1 LTVSGFEIGF
11 KRKNNA
17 AHKTSKHPTCSRSKK
32 EINMY
37 TLQQLDEQ
45 TVGLLAREL
54 PTDQVLSVICVV
66 NPGTAINQ
74 GGAMRIRIK
83 KLLTQLEIPEAFSEF
98 VMADLTEAGHTT
110 RTRAYFVWDEHGHLQ
125 RRVVDVQLELPESVH
140 YGAPDLEPLNAV
152 LSASPQTVIVLVDH
166 DWGRMFNVRLG
177 EIRELHDVLA
187 KGGHRDF
194 ARNIDDNQY
203 VEHHDQVFWNKVVEQ
218 LTHLRQAGSLEQL
231 LIAGPQEL
239 RESLKAELTSDLTGV
254 LVGEFK
260 VPGDASA
267 AQVFEAAQEA
277 LELAVGNADQ
287 AALESVRERGVSGL
301 EMTLTAVQEGSVY
314 ELLVVGDGSST
325 PVWRDTQGYVFG
337 AYPDQGIST
346 LTGEGV
352 EGTQLRDVIGN
363 LRENFGLRVRFLQGE
378 MGQQLETEMGG
389 LAGLQRHP
397 DRA

>member
-1 LTVSGFEIGF
+1 MFTPQNFDE
-11 KRKNNA
+11 
-17 AHKTSKHPTCSRSKK
+17 TS
-32 EINMY
+32 
-37 TLQQLDEQ
+37 LQA
-45 TVGLLAREL
+45 LLSEL

-66 NPGTAINQ
+66 NPASTINQ

-83 KLLTQLEIPEAFSEF
+83 KLLTELEVPEALSDF

-110 RTRAYFVWDEHGHLQ
+110 RTRAYFVWDEHGHLH
-125 RRVVDVQLELPESVH
+125 RRVVDVQLELPESVY
-140 YGAPDLEPLNAV
+140 YGAPNLEPLHAV
-152 LSASPQTVIVLVDH
+152 LAANPQTVIVLVDH
-166 DWGRMFNVRLG
+166 DWGRMFMSRLG

-203 VEHHDQVFWNKVVEQ
+203 VEHHDQEFWNKVVAQ
-218 LTHLRQAGSLEQL
+218 LTHLRQAGSLEQW

-267 AQVFEAAQEA
+267 AQVLEAAQSA
-277 LELAVGNADQ
+277 LEMAVSNADE
-287 AALESVRERGVSGL
+287 AALANVRERGVSGL

-325 PVWRDTQGYVFG
+325 AVWRDTQGYVFG

-352 EGTQLRDVIGN
+352 EGTPLRDVIGN

-378 MGQQLETEMGG
+378 MGRQLETEMGG
-389 LAGLQRHP
+389 LAGLPRHP
-397 DRA
+397 DRV

>member
-1 LTVSGFEIGF
+1 LA
-11 KRKNNA
+11 N
-17 AHKTSKHPTCSRSKK
+17 
-32 EINMY
+32 
-37 TLQQLDEQ
+37 LEQ
-45 TVGLLAREL
+45 TLRISARLEKKKGERMLSPQNFDEISLQVLSSEL
-54 PTDQVLSVICVV
+54 PADQVLSVICVV
-66 NPGTAINQ
+66 NPASVLNQ

-83 KLLTQLEIPEAFSEF
+83 NLLTQDEIPTSLIDF

-110 RTRAYFVWDEHGHLQ
+110 RTRAYFLWDEHGHLQ

-152 LSASPQTVIVLVDH
+152 LAANPQTVIVLVDH
-166 DWGRMFNVRLG
+166 DWGRLFNVRLG
-177 EIRELHDVLA
+177 EIRELHDLLA

-203 VEHHDQVFWNKVVEQ
+203 VEHQDQVFWNKVVEQ
-218 LTHLRQAGSLEQL
+218 LTKLRQSGTLEQM
-231 LIAGPQEL
+231 LIAGPPEL
-239 RESLKAELTSDLTGV
+239 RESLKAQLPADLTGA

-267 AQVFEAAQEA
+267 TQVLEAAQAA
-277 LELAVGNADQ
+277 LEMAVSNADQ
-287 AALESVRERGVSGL
+287 AALEHVRERGVSGA

-314 ELLVVGDGSST
+314 EILVAGDGSST

-337 AYPDQGIST
+337 TYPSQGIST
-346 LTGEGV
+346 LTGGTV
-352 EGTQLRDVIGN
+352 EGKQLRDVICG
-363 LRENFGLRVRFLQGE
+363 LRENFGLKVRYLQGE
-378 MGQQLETEMGG
+378 IGQQLETEMGG